1 MGIIITETG
10 VYKDSMPSY
19 KFRNTLNVRDLKED
33 IKDLPDDYTLV
44 LPNGKLVGSL
54 ETKYDHNK
62 RTICITFKKE

>member
-1 MGIIITETG
+1 MGTIITETG

-54 ETKYDHNK
+54 KTKYDHNK
-62 RTICITFKKE
+62 RTICITFEKE